1 MTFSTFDTPTPTLPP
16 QGGGSHA
23 TLSPPPL
30 RGRGRARVGGGF
42 SVILASCLPK
52 THAIYAKTLLTQN
65 AIYGRSFATGNLKV
79 SNSGAKHQSGRM
91 SSISSAFQR
100 SSLLRLTVG
109 NMHNKP
115 MKMLNEPIGLKSGAT
130 GSCDSGT
137 TTSLKTLRAL
147 SKSFAKPF
155 DSPPTLALALP
166 LKGGGNSNSPVN

>member
-1 MTFSTFDTPTPTLPP
+1 MTFSTLITPTPTLPP
-16 QGGGSHA
+16 QGGGSRVEAGA

-30 RGRGRARVGGGF
+30 RGRARVGGGF
-42 SVILASCLPK
+42 ASILPACHPK
-52 THAIYAKTLLTQN
+52 THVNYGKISLTRN
-65 AIYGRSFATGNLKV
+65 AICGRNCATGNWTV
-79 SNSGAKHQSGRM
+79 SNFAAKHQSGRI

-100 SSLLRLTVG
+100 SLLLRLTVG

-147 SKSFAKPF
+147 SKLFAKPF
-155 DSPPTLALALP
+155 DSPPP
-166 LKGGGNSNSPVN
+166 